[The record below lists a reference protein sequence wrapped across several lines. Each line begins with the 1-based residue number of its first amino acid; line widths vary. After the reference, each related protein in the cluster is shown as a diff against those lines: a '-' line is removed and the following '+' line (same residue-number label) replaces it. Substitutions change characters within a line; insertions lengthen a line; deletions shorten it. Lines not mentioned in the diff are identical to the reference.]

1 MPYLGSSFKYRS
13 LPAVSAINT
22 IYVIRDKTKVCI
34 EPGKK
39 NMFIPETIPMIRL
52 MVK

>member
-22 IYVIRDKTKVCI
+22 IYAIRDKIKVCI

-39 NMFIPETIPMIRL
+39 NMFIPKTIPIIRFR
-52 MVK
+52 VK